1 MYDMFRVFTDPIESY
16 REHSILL
23 NSARYKKLKNYG
35 KDYKNWAYGLK
46 KAGYATDK
54 KYAEKLIMIIEA
66 LDLDKYDD
74 L

>member
-1 MYDMFRVFTDPIESY
+1 MESY

-23 NSARYKKLKNYG
+23 NNTRYKKLKNHG
-35 KDYKNWAYGLK
+35 NDYKKWAYGLK

-54 KYAEKLIMIIEA
+54 RYAEKLIMIIDA
-66 LDLDKYDD
+66 LKLYQYDN

>member
-1 MYDMFRVFTDPIESY
+1 MFRVFTNPVESY

-23 NSARYKKLKNYG
+23 NNARYKKLQQYG
-35 KDYKNWAYGLK
+35 NDYKKWAYGLK

-54 KYAEKLIMIIEA
+54 RYAEKLILIIEA
-66 LDLDKYDD
+66 LKLYKYDD

>member
-1 MYDMFRVFTDPIESY
+1 MFRVFTNPIESY

-23 NSARYKKLKNYG
+23 NNARYRGLKKFGN
-35 KDYKNWAYGLK
+35 DYKKWAYGLK

-54 KYAEKLIMIIEA
+54 RYAEKLILIIEA
-66 LDLDKYDD
+66 LGLDEYDD